1 MNYTSQKVDGQKLMF
16 HIVMMH
22 NGKEIEFTVVCA
34 ESESEIEGL
43 IRHHLDFLDNPPT
56 IA

>member
-22 NGKEIEFTVVCA
+22 NGKEIEFNVVCA